1 MFRYVLQDNGFC
13 SIQKKI
19 DGSWVYKFAIF
30 PESEASRVIDEANS
44 GKKTVY
50 DFILKEEGR

>member
-30 PESEASRVIDEANS
+30 PEAEASKVVNDVNS

-50 DFILKEEGR
+50 DFILREERR